1 MIMIK
6 IFHTSRI
13 PKKIELI
20 FFLFFTSIVYS
31 QNNYYVSST
40 NGSNS
45 NDGLSES
52 SPFLTINKG
61 ISEVSEGGTV
71 YVMNGTY
78 RNVGY
83 GSVDP
88 STNTNMNNPHVAT
101 INKSGSE
108 GAYITIRNLEGH
120 EPKIEFDGRGGIVI
134 SDYMNYIIIEG
145 FEVEGPAAN
154 ITYDQAI
161 ADREYKVLAASDVND
176 NITYNHTYFS
186 GKGIWGGY
194 KAHNNIII
202 RNNKVYNCT
211 GSGIRFNDSDHITI
225 ENNEVF
231 NCTWWTSSA
240 SSAIVYA
247 ETIAVDGDNTTDI
260 KMIMRGN
267 LVYNNWNRI
276 PFYVTQLPDNSG
288 NTNPNYGTA
297 DYNNIL
303 DGQGLYVTRSDD
315 SYIGTFLFE
324 NNVCVNNGKNGINF
338 DNSLGASAIYQNNT
352 LYYNGVHEIIQD
364 LSVAEGNPAH
374 RGQKVGGIKANKVQ
388 NATVVNNIVV
398 TRDNEFSALSL
409 NNIDNP
415 ETVDPET
422 GEPDYDGIKIATNNI
437 FLNGTVAYPG
447 NQEPANLINIDPE
460 FVNVPSVVNGAIDI
474 NQTNFKLAEGSPA
487 IDAGNTNYS
496 PSTDIDGEPRPAN
509 ITNAISYS
517 SFENSTDGWTQFG
530 ATIAISPDES
540 VTGNNSLFTSDRQY
554 NYSSPRLFLDG
565 LLTIDDTYTFYVSV
579 KLAENAS
586 GTSDITIK
594 NTLNDEVTYTNLLES
609 PTTVSDNEWTALSGD
624 YTYTGSDQI
633 FVYVKGPTQA
643 QGGGDFYIDDFSLVP
658 QGSPPV
664 NFNDIS
670 DVVDIGAYEFSP
682 ALSLDDTTSSIPPVI
697 NAYPNPATNK
707 ITLSEKFSKNQL
719 ILFDLLGKNYPIKLM
734 DNFNSSTNIDISN
747 LSSGLY
753 FVKIIK
759 DNRVKSI
766 KFIKE

>member
-1 MIMIK
+1 MVNMK
-6 IFHTSRI
+6 IFHTSRT

-161 ADREYKVLAASDVND
+161 ADREYKVLAASDEND

-398 TRDNEFSALSL
+398 TRDNEFSALQL
-409 NNIDNP
+409 NNVSG
-415 ETVDPET
+415 TRTAV
-422 GEPDYDGIKIATNNI
+422 NNI

-447 NQEPANLINIDPE
+447 NQEPANLININPE
-460 FVNVPSVVNGAIDI
+460 FISAPIEVNGAINIDE
-474 NQTNFKLAEGSPA
+474 TNFKLSESSPA
-487 IDAGNTNYS
+487 IDAGNPNYS
-496 PSTDIDGEPRPAN
+496 PITDFDGVPRPAN
-509 ITNAISYS
+509 ITDAISYS

-530 ATIAISPDES
+530 ASIEITPDES
-540 VTGNNSLFTSDRQY
+540 VTGNNSLFTSNRQY
-554 NYSSPRLFLDG
+554 DYSSPRLFLDG
-565 LLTIDDTYTFYVSV
+565 LLTVDNTYTFYANV
-579 KLAENAS
+579 KLATGVS
-586 GTSDITIK
+586 GTSNITIK
-594 NTLNDEVTYTNLLES
+594 NTLNGDDTYTNLYDPPLQ
-609 PTTVSDNEWTALSGD
+609 VSSENWTQLSGD
-624 YTYTGSDQI
+624 FTYTGSDQI
-633 FVYVKGPTQA
+633 FVYIKGPTQA

-670 DVVDIGAYEFSP
+670 DVVDIGAYEFTST
-682 ALSLDDTTSSIPPVI
+682 LSLDDSNSSINPLVKV
-697 NAYPNPATNK
+697 YPNPATNE
-707 ITLSEKFSKNQL
+707 ITLSEEFGKDQL

-734 DNFNSSTNIDISN
+734 NNFNSSTNIDISS

-753 FVKIIK
+753 FIKIINEK
-759 DNRVKSI
+759 SIKSI
-766 KFIKE
+766 KFFKE

>member
-1 MIMIK
+1 MVNIK
-6 IFHTSRI
+6 IFHTPRI
-13 PKKIELI
+13 PKKIGLV
-20 FFLFFTSIVYS
+20 FFLFFTSILYS

-83 GSVDP
+83 GTVDP
-88 STNTNMNNPHVAT
+88 SSNTNMNNPHVAT

-108 GAYITIRNLEGH
+108 GAYITIKNLDGH
-120 EPKIEFDGRGGIVI
+120 EPKIEFDGRGGIII

-145 FEVEGPAAN
+145 FEVEGPAAS

-161 ADREYKVLAASDVND
+161 ADREYKVLAASDEND

-202 RNNKVYNCT
+202 KNNKVYNCT

-225 ENNEVF
+225 ENNEVY

-247 ETIAVDGDNTTDI
+247 ETIAEDGDNTTDV

-303 DGQGLYVTRSDD
+303 DGQGLYVTRSDP

-338 DNSLGASAIYQNNT
+338 DNSLSASAIYQNNT

-415 ETVDPET
+415 NTE
-422 GEPDYDGIKIATNNI
+422 EPTNDGIKIAINNI

-447 NQEPANLINIDPE
+447 NQEPANLINIDPG
-460 FVNVPSVVNGAIDI
+460 FINVPAVVDGAIDI

-487 IDAGNTNYS
+487 IDAGNPNYS
-496 PSTDIDGEPRPAN
+496 PVTDIDGEPRPAN
-509 ITNAISYS
+509 ITDAISYS

-530 ATIAISPDES
+530 ASIAISSDES

-565 LLTIDDTYTFYVSV
+565 FLTIDETYTFYVNV
-579 KLAENAS
+579 KLAENAT

-594 NTLNDEVTYTNLLES
+594 NTLNDVVTYTNLLES
-609 PTTVSDNEWTALSGD
+609 PTTVTDNEWTELSGD
-624 YTYTGSDQI
+624 FTYVGSDQI
-633 FVYVKGPTQA
+633 FVYIKGPTLA
-643 QGGGDFYIDDFSLVP
+643 QGGGNFYIDDFSLVP

-670 DVVDIGAYEFSP
+670 DVVDIGAYEYSST
-682 ALSLDDTTSSIPPVI
+682 LSLDDTNSSIPQAI
-697 NAYPNPATNK
+697 KAYPNPATNQ
-707 ITLSEKFSKNQL
+707 ITLSEEFGKDQ
-719 ILFDLLGKNYPIKLM
+719 IVIFDLLGKNYPIKLIT
-734 DNFNSSTNIDISN
+734 NFNSSTRIDISN
-747 LSSGLY
+747 LSDGLY
-753 FVKIIK
+753 FLKIINDK
-759 DNRVKSI
+759 SIKSI

>member
-1 MIMIK
+1 MK
-6 IFHTSRI
+6 LFNTSRI
-13 PKKIELI
+13 PKKIELV
-20 FFLFFTSIVYS
+20 FFLFFTSILCS
-31 QNNYYVSST
+31 QNNYYVSSI
-40 NGSNS
+40 NGSNT

-83 GSVDP
+83 GTVDP
-88 STNTNMNNPHVAT
+88 SSNTNMNNPHVVT

-108 GAYITIRNLEGH
+108 GAYITIKNLDGH
-120 EPKIEFDGRGGIVI
+120 NPKIEFDGRGGIVI
-134 SDYMNYIIIEG
+134 SDYMNYIIVEG

-161 ADREYKVLAASDVND
+161 ADREYKVLAASDEND

-202 RNNKVYNCT
+202 KNNKVYNCT

-225 ENNEVF
+225 ENNEVY

-240 SSAIVYA
+240 SSAIVFA
-247 ETIAVDGDNTTDI
+247 ETIAEDGDNTTDV

-297 DYNNIL
+297 NYNNIL
-303 DGQGLYVTRSDD
+303 DGQGLYVTRSDP
-315 SYIGTFLFE
+315 SYLGTFLFE

-338 DNSLGASAIYQNNT
+338 DNSLSASAIYQNNT
-352 LYYNGVHEIIQD
+352 LYFNGVHEIIQD

-447 NQEPANLINIDPE
+447 NQEPANLININPE

-474 NQTNFKLAEGSPA
+474 SQTNFKLAEGSPA

-496 PSTDIDGEPRPAN
+496 PSTDIDGIPRPAN
-509 ITNAISYS
+509 ITDAISYS

-530 ATIAISPDES
+530 SAIAISSDES
-540 VTGNNSLFTSDRQY
+540 VTGNNSLFTNDRQY

-565 LLTIDDTYTFYVSV
+565 LLTIDDTYTFYVNV

-594 NTLNDEVTYTNLLES
+594 NTLNDVVTYTNLLES
-609 PTTVSDNEWTALSGD
+609 PTVVSDDEWTVLSGD
-624 YTYTGSDQI
+624 FTYGGSDQI

-682 ALSLDDTTSSIPPVI
+682 ALSLDDTNSSITSVI

-707 ITLSEKFSKNQL
+707 ITLSEKFSKNQI
-719 ILFDLLGKNYPIKLM
+719 ILFDLLGKNYPVKLI
-734 DNFNSSTNIDISN
+734 NNYNSSTKLDISN
-747 LSSGLY
+747 LSGGLY
-753 FVKIIK
+753 FVKIIN
-759 DNRVKSI
+759 DNSSKSI

>member
-1 MIMIK
+1 MK

-20 FFLFFTSIVYS
+20 FLLFFTSIIYS
-31 QNNYYVSST
+31 QNDYYVSST

-83 GSVDP
+83 GTVDP
-88 STNTNMNNPHVAT
+88 STNTNMNNPHVVT

-108 GAYITIRNLEGH
+108 GAYITIKNLEGH

-134 SDYMNYIIIEG
+134 SDYMNYIIVGG

-161 ADREYKVLAASDVND
+161 ADREYKVLAASDEND

-202 RNNKVYNCT
+202 KNNKVYNCT

-225 ENNEVF
+225 ENNEVY

-247 ETIAVDGDNTTDI
+247 ETIALDGDNTTDI

-364 LSVAEGNPAH
+364 LSVAEGNPPH
-374 RGQKVGGIKANKVQ
+374 RGQKVGGIKANRVQ

-415 ETVDPET
+415 ETADPET

-487 IDAGNTNYS
+487 IDTGNTNYS
-496 PSTDIDGEPRPAN
+496 PSTDIDGILRPAN
-509 ITNAISYS
+509 ITDAISYS
-517 SFENSTDGWTQFG
+517 SFENSTDGWTHFG
-530 ATIAISPDES
+530 ATITISPDES
-540 VTGNNSLFTSDRQY
+540 VTGNNSLFTSNRIY

-565 LLTIDDTYTFYVSV
+565 LLNIDDTYTFYVSV

-594 NTLNDEVTYTNLLES
+594 NTLNGVVTYTNLLES
-609 PTTVSDNEWTALSGD
+609 PTTVSDNEWTTLSGD
-624 YTYTGSDQI
+624 YTFTGADQI

-643 QGGGDFYIDDFSLVP
+643 QGRGDFYIDDFSLVP
-658 QGSPPV
+658 QGLPPV

-670 DVVDIGAYEFSP
+670 DVVDIGAYEFLP
-682 ALSLDDTTSSIPPVI
+682 ALSLDDTNPSITPVI

-734 DNFNSSTNIDISN
+734 DNFNSSTNIDISS
-747 LSSGLY
+747 LSGGLY
-753 FVKIIK
+753 FVKIIN
-759 DNRVKSI
+759 DNRIKSI

>member
-1 MIMIK
+1 MVNMK
-6 IFHTSRI
+6 IFHTSRT

-31 QNNYYVSST
+31 QNDYYVSST

-78 RNVGY
+78 QNAGY

-154 ITYDQAI
+154 ITYDLAI
-161 ADREYKVLAASDVND
+161 ADRDYKVLAASDEND

-225 ENNEVF
+225 ENNEVY

-247 ETIAVDGDNTTDI
+247 ETIAEDGDNTTDV

-364 LSVAEGNPAH
+364 ISVANGNPAH
-374 RGQKVGGIKANKVQ
+374 RGQKVGGIKANKIV

-398 TRDNEFSALSL
+398 TRDNEFSALQL
-409 NNIDNP
+409 NNVSG
-415 ETVDPET
+415 TRTAV
-422 GEPDYDGIKIATNNI
+422 NNI

-447 NQEPANLINIDPE
+447 NQEPANLININPE
-460 FVNVPSVVNGAIDI
+460 FISAPIEVNGAINIDE
-474 NQTNFKLAEGSPA
+474 TNFKLSESSPA
-487 IDAGNTNYS
+487 IDAGNPNYS
-496 PSTDIDGEPRPAN
+496 PITDFDGVPRPAN
-509 ITNAISYS
+509 ITDAISYS

-530 ATIAISPDES
+530 ASIAITPDES
-540 VTGNNSLFTSDRQY
+540 VTGNNSLFTSNRQY
-554 NYSSPRLFLDG
+554 DYSSPRLFLDG
-565 LLTIDDTYTFYVSV
+565 LLTVDNTYTFYVNV
-579 KLAENAS
+579 KLATGVS
-586 GTSDITIK
+586 GTSNITIK
-594 NTLNDEVTYTNLLES
+594 NTLNGDDTYTNLYDPPLQ
-609 PTTVSDNEWTALSGD
+609 VSSENWTQLSGD
-624 YTYTGSDQI
+624 FTYTGSDQI
-633 FVYVKGPTQA
+633 FVYIKGPTQA
-643 QGGGDFYIDDFSLVP
+643 QGGGNFYIDDFSLVP
-658 QGSPPV
+658 QGSTPV

-670 DVVDIGAYEFSP
+670 DVVDIGAYEFTST
-682 ALSLDDTTSSIPPVI
+682 LSLDDSNSSINPLVKV
-697 NAYPNPATNK
+697 YPNPATNE
-707 ITLSEKFSKNQL
+707 ITLSEEFGKDQL

-734 DNFNSSTNIDISN
+734 NNFNSSTNIDISS

-753 FVKIIK
+753 FIKIINEK
-759 DNRVKSI
+759 SIKSI
-766 KFIKE
+766 KFFKE

>member
-1 MIMIK
+1 MVNMK

-31 QNNYYVSST
+31 QNDYYVSST

-78 RNVGY
+78 QNAGY

-154 ITYDQAI
+154 ISYDLAI
-161 ADREYKVLAASDVND
+161 ADREYKVLAASDEND

-225 ENNEVF
+225 ENNEVY

-247 ETIAVDGDNTTDI
+247 ETIAEDGDNTTDV

-288 NTNPNYGTA
+288 NTNPDYGTA

-352 LYYNGVHEIIQD
+352 LFYNGVHEIIQD
-364 LSVAEGNPAH
+364 ISVANGNPGH
-374 RGQKVGGIKANKVQ
+374 RGQKVGGIKANKIV

-398 TRDNEFSALSL
+398 TRDNEFSALQL
-409 NNIDNP
+409 NNVSG
-415 ETVDPET
+415 TRTAV
-422 GEPDYDGIKIATNNI
+422 NNI

-447 NQEPANLINIDPE
+447 NQEPANLININPE
-460 FVNVPSVVNGAIDI
+460 FISAPSEVNGAINIDE
-474 NQTNFKLAEGSPA
+474 TNFKLSESSPA
-487 IDAGNTNYS
+487 IDAGNPNYS
-496 PSTDIDGEPRPAN
+496 PITDFDGVPRPAN
-509 ITNAISYS
+509 ITDAISYS

-530 ATIAISPDES
+530 ASIEITPDES
-540 VTGNNSLFTSDRQY
+540 VTGNNSLFTSNRQY
-554 NYSSPRLFLDG
+554 DYSSPRLFLDG
-565 LLTIDDTYTFYVSV
+565 LLTVDNTYTFYVNV
-579 KLAENAS
+579 KLATGVS
-586 GTSDITIK
+586 GTSNITIK
-594 NTLNDEVTYTNLLES
+594 NTLNGDDTYTNLYDS
-609 PTTVSDNEWTALSGD
+609 PLQVSSENWTQLSGD
-624 YTYTGSDQI
+624 FTYTGSDQI
-633 FVYVKGPTQA
+633 FVYIKGPTQA
-643 QGGGDFYIDDFSLVP
+643 QGGGNFYIDDFSLVP

-670 DVVDIGAYEFSP
+670 DVVDIGAYEYTST
-682 ALSLDDTTSSIPPVI
+682 LSLDDSNSSINPLVKV
-697 NAYPNPATNK
+697 YPNPATNE
-707 ITLSEKFSKNQL
+707 ITLSEEFGKDQL

-734 DNFNSSTNIDISN
+734 DNFNSSTNIDISS

-753 FVKIIK
+753 FIKIINEK
-759 DNRVKSI
+759 SIKSI
-766 KFIKE
+766 KFFKE

>member
-1 MIMIK
+1 
-6 IFHTSRI
+6 
-13 PKKIELI
+13 
-20 FFLFFTSIVYS
+20 LFFTSILYS

-83 GSVDP
+83 GTVDP
-88 STNTNMNNPHVAT
+88 SSNTNMNNPHVAT

-108 GAYITIRNLEGH
+108 GAYITIKNLDGH
-120 EPKIEFDGRGGIVI
+120 EPKIEFDGRGGIII

-145 FEVEGPAAN
+145 FEVEGPAAS

-161 ADREYKVLAASDVND
+161 ADREYKVLAASDEND

-202 RNNKVYNCT
+202 KNNKVYNCT

-225 ENNEVF
+225 ENNEVY

-247 ETIAVDGDNTTDI
+247 ETIAEDGDNTTDV

-303 DGQGLYVTRSDD
+303 DGQGLYVTRSDP

-338 DNSLGASAIYQNNT
+338 DNSLSASAIYQNNT

-415 ETVDPET
+415 NTE
-422 GEPDYDGIKIATNNI
+422 EPTNDGIKIAINNI

-447 NQEPANLINIDPE
+447 NQEPANLIDINPE
-460 FVNVPSVVNGAIDI
+460 FVNVPAVVNGTIDI

-487 IDAGNTNYS
+487 IDAGNPNYS
-496 PSTDIDGEPRPAN
+496 PVTDIDGEPRPAN
-509 ITNAISYS
+509 ITDAISYS

-530 ATIAISPDES
+530 ASIAISSDES

-565 LLTIDDTYTFYVSV
+565 FLTIDETYTFYVNV
-579 KLAENAS
+579 KLAENAT

-594 NTLNDEVTYTNLLES
+594 NTLNDVVTYTNLLES
-609 PTTVSDNEWTALSGD
+609 PTAVTDNAWTELSGD
-624 YTYTGSDQI
+624 FTYGGSDQI
-633 FVYVKGPTQA
+633 FVYIKGPTLA
-643 QGGGDFYIDDFSLVP
+643 QGGGNFYIDDFSLVP

-670 DVVDIGAYEFSP
+670 DVVDIGAYEYSST
-682 ALSLDDTTSSIPPVI
+682 LSLDDTNSSIPPAI
-697 NAYPNPATNK
+697 KAYPNPATNQ
-707 ITLSEKFSKNQL
+707 ITLSEEFGKDQ
-719 ILFDLLGKNYPIKLM
+719 IVIFDLLGKNYPIKLIT
-734 DNFNSSTNIDISN
+734 NFNSSTRIDISN
-747 LSSGLY
+747 LSDGLY
-753 FVKIIK
+753 FLKIINDK
-759 DNRVKSI
+759 SIKSI

>member
-1 MIMIK
+1 MVNMK
-6 IFHTSRI
+6 IFHTSRT

-31 QNNYYVSST
+31 QNDYYVSST

-161 ADREYKVLAASDVND
+161 ADREYKVLAASDEND

-247 ETIAVDGDNTTDI
+247 ETIAVDGDNTTDV

-364 LSVAEGNPAH
+364 ISVANGNPAH

-398 TRDNEFSALSL
+398 TRDNEFSALQL
-409 NNIDNP
+409 NNVSG
-415 ETVDPET
+415 TRTAV
-422 GEPDYDGIKIATNNI
+422 NNI

-447 NQEPANLINIDPE
+447 NQEPANLININPE
-460 FVNVPSVVNGAIDI
+460 FISAPIEVNGAINIDE
-474 NQTNFKLAEGSPA
+474 TNFKLSESSPA
-487 IDAGNTNYS
+487 IDAGNPNYS
-496 PSTDIDGEPRPAN
+496 PITDFDGVPRPAN
-509 ITNAISYS
+509 ITDAISYS

-530 ATIAISPDES
+530 ASIEITPDES
-540 VTGNNSLFTSDRQY
+540 VTGNNSLFTSNRQY
-554 NYSSPRLFLDG
+554 DYSSPRLFLDG
-565 LLTIDDTYTFYVSV
+565 LLTVDNTYTFYANV
-579 KLAENAS
+579 KLATGVS
-586 GTSDITIK
+586 GTSNITIK
-594 NTLNDEVTYTNLLES
+594 NTLNGDDTYTNLYDPPLQ
-609 PTTVSDNEWTALSGD
+609 VSSENWTQLSGD
-624 YTYTGSDQI
+624 FTYTGSDQI
-633 FVYVKGPTQA
+633 FVYIKGPTQA

-670 DVVDIGAYEFSP
+670 DVVDIGAYEFTST
-682 ALSLDDTTSSIPPVI
+682 LSLDDSNSSINPLVKV
-697 NAYPNPATNK
+697 YPNPATNE
-707 ITLSEKFSKNQL
+707 ITLSEEFGKDQL

-734 DNFNSSTNIDISN
+734 NNFNSSTNIDISS

-753 FVKIIK
+753 FIKIINEK
-759 DNRVKSI
+759 SIKSI
-766 KFIKE
+766 KFFKE

>member
-1 MIMIK
+1 MANMK
-6 IFHTSRI
+6 LFDTSRI
-13 PKKIELI
+13 PKKIELV
-20 FFLFFTSIVYS
+20 FFLFFTSILCS
-31 QNNYYVSST
+31 QNNYYVSSI

-83 GSVDP
+83 GTVDP
-88 STNTNMNNPHVAT
+88 SSNTNMNNPHVVT

-108 GAYITIRNLEGH
+108 GAYITIKNLEGH
-120 EPKIEFDGRGGIVI
+120 NPKIEFDGRGGIVI
-134 SDYMNYIIIEG
+134 SDYMNYIIVEG

-161 ADREYKVLAASDVND
+161 ADREYKVLAASDEND

-202 RNNKVYNCT
+202 KNNKVYNCT

-225 ENNEVF
+225 ENNEVY

-247 ETIAVDGDNTTDI
+247 ETIAEDGDNTTDV

-297 DYNNIL
+297 NYNNIL
-303 DGQGLYVTRSDD
+303 DGQGLYVTRSDP
-315 SYIGTFLFE
+315 SYTGTFLFE

-338 DNSLGASAIYQNNT
+338 DNSLSASAIYQNNT

-364 LSVAEGNPAH
+364 LSVAEGNPPH

-415 ETVDPET
+415 NTE
-422 GEPDYDGIKIATNNI
+422 EPTNDGIKIATNNI

-447 NQEPANLINIDPE
+447 NQEPANLINVDPE
-460 FVNVPSVVNGAIDI
+460 FISVPSVVNGAIDI

-487 IDAGNTNYS
+487 IDAGNPNYS
-496 PSTDIDGEPRPAN
+496 PVTDIDGVPRPAN
-509 ITNAISYS
+509 ITDAISYS

-530 ATIAISPDES
+530 ASIAISSDES
-540 VTGNNSLFTSDRQY
+540 VTGNNSLFTSNREY

-565 LLTIDDTYTFYVSV
+565 LLSIDDTYTFYVNV

-594 NTLNDEVTYTNLLES
+594 STLNDVVTYTNLLES
-609 PTTVSDNEWTALSGD
+609 PTTVTDNEWTELSGD
-624 YTYTGSDQI
+624 FTYTGSDQI
-633 FVYVKGPTQA
+633 FVYIKGPTQA
-643 QGGGDFYIDDFSLVP
+643 QGGGNFYIDDFSLVP

-664 NFNDIS
+664 NFDDIS
-670 DVVDIGAYEFSP
+670 DVIDIGAYEYSST
-682 ALSLDDTTSSIPPVI
+682 LSLDDSNSSIKQVI
-697 NAYPNPATNK
+697 NVYPNPATNK
-707 ITLSEKFSKNQL
+707 ITLSEKFSENQI
-719 ILFDLLGKNYPIKLM
+719 ILFDLLGKNYPVKLI
-734 DNFNSSTNIDISN
+734 NNYNSSTRIDISN
-747 LSSGLY
+747 LSGGLY
-753 FVKIIK
+753 FVKIIN
-759 DNRVKSI
+759 DNSSKSI

>member
-1 MIMIK
+1 MK
-6 IFHTSRI
+6 LFNTSRI
-13 PKKIELI
+13 PKKIELV
-20 FFLFFTSIVYS
+20 FFLFFTSILCS
-31 QNNYYVSST
+31 QNNYYVSSI
-40 NGSNS
+40 NGSNT

-83 GSVDP
+83 GTVDP
-88 STNTNMNNPHVAT
+88 SSNTNMNNPHVVT

-108 GAYITIRNLEGH
+108 GAYITIKNLDGH
-120 EPKIEFDGRGGIVI
+120 NPKIEFDGRGGIVI
-134 SDYMNYIIIEG
+134 SDYMNYIIVEG

-161 ADREYKVLAASDVND
+161 ADREYKVLAASDEND

-202 RNNKVYNCT
+202 KNNKVYNCT

-225 ENNEVF
+225 ENNEVY

-240 SSAIVYA
+240 SSAIVFA
-247 ETIAVDGDNTTDI
+247 ETIAEDGDNTTDV
-260 KMIMRGN
+260 KMIM
-267 LVYNNWNRI
+267 
-276 PFYVTQLPDNSG
+276 PG

-297 DYNNIL
+297 NYNNIL
-303 DGQGLYVTRSDD
+303 DGQGLYVTRSDP
-315 SYIGTFLFE
+315 SYLGTFLFE

-338 DNSLGASAIYQNNT
+338 DNSLSASAIYQNNT

-415 ETVDPET
+415 NTE
-422 GEPDYDGIKIATNNI
+422 EPTNDGIKIATNNI

-474 NQTNFKLAEGSPA
+474 SQTNFKLAEGSPA

-496 PSTDIDGEPRPAN
+496 PSTDIDGIPRPAN
-509 ITNAISYS
+509 ITDAISYS

-530 ATIAISPDES
+530 SAIAISSDES

-565 LLTIDDTYTFYVSV
+565 LLTIDDTYTFYVNV

-594 NTLNDEVTYTNLLES
+594 NTLNDVVTYTNLLES
-609 PTTVSDNEWTALSGD
+609 PTVVSDDEWTVLSGD
-624 YTYTGSDQI
+624 FTYGGSDQI

-682 ALSLDDTTSSIPPVI
+682 ALSLDDTISSITSVI

-707 ITLSEKFSKNQL
+707 ITLSEKFSKNQI
-719 ILFDLLGKNYPIKLM
+719 ILFDLLGKNYPVKLI
-734 DNFNSSTNIDISN
+734 NNYNSSTKLDISN
-747 LSSGLY
+747 LSGGLY
-753 FVKIIK
+753 FVKIIN
-759 DNRVKSI
+759 DNSSKSI

>member
-1 MIMIK
+1 MVNMK
-6 IFHTSRI
+6 LFHTSRT

-161 ADREYKVLAASDVND
+161 ADREYKVLAASDEND

-202 RNNKVYNCT
+202 RNNKVFNCT

-225 ENNEVF
+225 ENNEVY

-247 ETIAVDGDNTTDI
+247 ETIAEDGDNTTDV

-303 DGQGLYVTRSDD
+303 DGQGLYVTRSDP
-315 SYIGTFLFE
+315 SYVGTFLFE

-338 DNSLGASAIYQNNT
+338 DNSLSASAIYQNNT

-364 LSVAEGNPAH
+364 LSVAEGNPPH

-415 ETVDPET
+415 NTE
-422 GEPDYDGIKIATNNI
+422 EPTNDGIKIATNNI

-447 NQEPANLINIDPE
+447 NQEPANLININPE
-460 FVNVPSVVNGAIDI
+460 FISAPIEVNGAINIDE
-474 NQTNFKLAEGSPA
+474 TNFKLSESSPA
-487 IDAGNTNYS
+487 IDAGNPNYS
-496 PSTDIDGEPRPAN
+496 PITDFDGVPRPAN
-509 ITNAISYS
+509 ITDAISYS

-530 ATIAISPDES
+530 ASIEITPDES
-540 VTGNNSLFTSDRQY
+540 VTGNNSLFTSNRQY
-554 NYSSPRLFLDG
+554 DYSSPRLFLDG
-565 LLTIDDTYTFYVSV
+565 LLTVDNTYTFYANV
-579 KLAENAS
+579 KLATGVS
-586 GTSDITIK
+586 GTSNITIK
-594 NTLNDEVTYTNLLES
+594 NTLNGDDTYTNLYDPPLQ
-609 PTTVSDNEWTALSGD
+609 VSSENWTQLSGD
-624 YTYTGSDQI
+624 FTYTGSDQI
-633 FVYVKGPTQA
+633 FVYIKGPTQA
-643 QGGGDFYIDDFSLVP
+643 QGGGNFYIDDFSLVP

-670 DVVDIGAYEFSP
+670 DVVDIGAYEFSST
-682 ALSLDDTTSSIPPVI
+682 LSLDDSNSSINPLVKV
-697 NAYPNPATNK
+697 YPNPATNE
-707 ITLSEKFSKNQL
+707 ITLSEEFGKDQL

-734 DNFNSSTNIDISN
+734 NNFNSSTNIDISS

-753 FVKIIK
+753 FIKIINEK
-759 DNRVKSI
+759 SIKSI
-766 KFIKE
+766 KFFKE

>member
-1 MIMIK
+1 MVNIK
-6 IFHTSRI
+6 IFHTPRI
-13 PKKIELI
+13 PKKIGLV
-20 FFLFFTSIVYS
+20 FFLFFTSILYS

-83 GSVDP
+83 GTVDP
-88 STNTNMNNPHVAT
+88 SSNTNMNNPHVAT

-108 GAYITIRNLEGH
+108 GAYITIKNLDGH
-120 EPKIEFDGRGGIVI
+120 EPKIEFDGRGGIII

-145 FEVEGPAAN
+145 FEVEGPAAS

-161 ADREYKVLAASDVND
+161 ADREYKVLAASDEND

-202 RNNKVYNCT
+202 KNNKVYNCT

-225 ENNEVF
+225 ENNEVY

-247 ETIAVDGDNTTDI
+247 ETIAEDGDNTTDV

-303 DGQGLYVTRSDD
+303 DGQGLYVTRSDP

-338 DNSLGASAIYQNNT
+338 DNSLSASAIYQNNT

-415 ETVDPET
+415 NTE
-422 GEPDYDGIKIATNNI
+422 EPTNDGIKIAINNI

-447 NQEPANLINIDPE
+447 NQEPANLIDIDPE

-487 IDAGNTNYS
+487 IDAGNPNYS
-496 PSTDIDGEPRPAN
+496 PVTDIDGEPRPAN
-509 ITNAISYS
+509 ITDAISYS

-530 ATIAISPDES
+530 ASIAISSDES

-565 LLTIDDTYTFYVSV
+565 FLTIDETYTFYVNV
-579 KLAENAS
+579 KLAENAT

-594 NTLNDEVTYTNLLES
+594 NTLNDVVTYTNLLES
-609 PTTVSDNEWTALSGD
+609 PTAVTDNAWTELSGD
-624 YTYTGSDQI
+624 FTYGGSDQI
-633 FVYVKGPTQA
+633 FVYIKGPTLA
-643 QGGGDFYIDDFSLVP
+643 QGGGNFYIDDFSLVP

-670 DVVDIGAYEFSP
+670 DVVDIGAYEYSST
-682 ALSLDDTTSSIPPVI
+682 LSLDDTNSSIPPAI
-697 NAYPNPATNK
+697 KAYPNPATNQ
-707 ITLSEKFSKNQL
+707 ITLSEEFGKDQ
-719 ILFDLLGKNYPIKLM
+719 IVIFDLLGKNYPIKLITT
-734 DNFNSSTNIDISN
+734 FNSSTRIDISN
-747 LSSGLY
+747 LSDGLY
-753 FVKIIK
+753 FLKIINDK
-759 DNRVKSI
+759 SIKSI

>member
-1 MIMIK
+1 MANMK
-6 IFHTSRI
+6 LFDTSRI
-13 PKKIELI
+13 PKKIELV
-20 FFLFFTSIVYS
+20 FFLFFTSILCS
-31 QNNYYVSST
+31 QNNYYVSSI

-83 GSVDP
+83 GTVDP
-88 STNTNMNNPHVAT
+88 SSNTNMNNPHVVT

-108 GAYITIRNLEGH
+108 GAYITIKNLEGH
-120 EPKIEFDGRGGIVI
+120 NPKIEFDGRGGIVI
-134 SDYMNYIIIEG
+134 SDYMNYIIVEG

-161 ADREYKVLAASDVND
+161 ADREYKVLAASDEND

-202 RNNKVYNCT
+202 KNNKVYNCT

-225 ENNEVF
+225 ENNEVY

-247 ETIAVDGDNTTDI
+247 ETIAEDGDNTTDV

-297 DYNNIL
+297 NYNNIL
-303 DGQGLYVTRSDD
+303 DGQGLYVTRSDP
-315 SYIGTFLFE
+315 SYLGTFLFE

-338 DNSLGASAIYQNNT
+338 DNSLSASAIYQNNT

-364 LSVAEGNPAH
+364 LSVAEGNPPH

-415 ETVDPET
+415 NTE
-422 GEPDYDGIKIATNNI
+422 EPTNDGIKIATNNI

-447 NQEPANLINIDPE
+447 NQEPANLINVDPE
-460 FVNVPSVVNGAIDI
+460 FISVPSVVNGAIDI

-487 IDAGNTNYS
+487 IDAGNPNYS
-496 PSTDIDGEPRPAN
+496 PVTDIDGVPRPAN
-509 ITNAISYS
+509 ITDAISYS

-530 ATIAISPDES
+530 ASIAISSDES
-540 VTGNNSLFTSDRQY
+540 VTGNSSLFTSDRDY

-565 LLTIDDTYTFYVSV
+565 LLSIDDTYTFYVNV

-594 NTLNDEVTYTNLLES
+594 STLNDVVTYTNLLES
-609 PTTVSDNEWTALSGD
+609 PTTVTDNEWTELSGD
-624 YTYTGSDQI
+624 FTYTGSDQI
-633 FVYVKGPTQA
+633 FVYIKGPTQA
-643 QGGGDFYIDDFSLVP
+643 QGGGNFYIDDFSLVP

-664 NFNDIS
+664 NFDDIS
-670 DVVDIGAYEFSP
+670 DVIDIGAYEYSST
-682 ALSLDDTTSSIPPVI
+682 LSLDDSNSSIKQVI
-697 NAYPNPATNK
+697 NVYPNPATNK
-707 ITLSEKFSKNQL
+707 ITLSEKFSENQI
-719 ILFDLLGKNYPIKLM
+719 ILFDLLGKNYPVKLI
-734 DNFNSSTNIDISN
+734 NNYNSSTRIDISN
-747 LSSGLY
+747 LSGGLY
-753 FVKIIK
+753 FVKIIN
-759 DNRVKSI
+759 DNSSKSI

>member
-1 MIMIK
+1 MVNMK
-6 IFHTSRI
+6 IFHTSRT

-31 QNNYYVSST
+31 QNDYYVSST

-161 ADREYKVLAASDVND
+161 ADREYKVLAASDEND

-398 TRDNEFSALSL
+398 TRDNEFSALQL
-409 NNIDNP
+409 NNVSG
-415 ETVDPET
+415 TRTAV
-422 GEPDYDGIKIATNNI
+422 NNI

-447 NQEPANLINIDPE
+447 NQEPANLININPE
-460 FVNVPSVVNGAIDI
+460 FISAPIEVNGAINIDE
-474 NQTNFKLAEGSPA
+474 TNFKLSESSPA
-487 IDAGNTNYS
+487 IDAGNPNYS
-496 PSTDIDGEPRPAN
+496 PITDFDGVPRPAN
-509 ITNAISYS
+509 ITDAISYS

-530 ATIAISPDES
+530 ASIEITPDES
-540 VTGNNSLFTSDRQY
+540 VTGNNSLFTSNRQY
-554 NYSSPRLFLDG
+554 DYSSPRLFLDG
-565 LLTIDDTYTFYVSV
+565 LLTVDNTYTFYANV
-579 KLAENAS
+579 KLATGVS
-586 GTSDITIK
+586 GTSNITIK
-594 NTLNDEVTYTNLLES
+594 NTLNGDDTYTNLYDPPLQ
-609 PTTVSDNEWTALSGD
+609 VSSENWTQLSGD
-624 YTYTGSDQI
+624 FTYTGSDQI
-633 FVYVKGPTQA
+633 FVYIKGPTQA

-670 DVVDIGAYEFSP
+670 DVVDIGAYEFTST
-682 ALSLDDTTSSIPPVI
+682 LSLDDSNSSINPLVKV
-697 NAYPNPATNK
+697 YPNPATNE
-707 ITLSEKFSKNQL
+707 ITLSEEFGKDQL

-734 DNFNSSTNIDISN
+734 NNFNSSTNIDISS

-753 FVKIIK
+753 FIKIINEK
-759 DNRVKSI
+759 SIKSI
-766 KFIKE
+766 KFFKE

>member
-1 MIMIK
+1 MVNIK
-6 IFHTSRI
+6 IFHTPRI
-13 PKKIELI
+13 PKKIGLV
-20 FFLFFTSIVYS
+20 FFLFFTSILYS

-83 GSVDP
+83 GTVDP
-88 STNTNMNNPHVAT
+88 SSNTNMNNPHVAT

-108 GAYITIRNLEGH
+108 GAYITIKNLDGH
-120 EPKIEFDGRGGIVI
+120 EPKIEFDGRGGIII

-145 FEVEGPAAN
+145 FEVEGPAAS

-161 ADREYKVLAASDVND
+161 ADREYKVLAASDEND

-202 RNNKVYNCT
+202 KNNKVYNCT

-225 ENNEVF
+225 ENNEVY

-247 ETIAVDGDNTTDI
+247 ETIAEDGDNTTDV

-303 DGQGLYVTRSDD
+303 DGQGLYVTRSDP

-338 DNSLGASAIYQNNT
+338 DNSLSASAIYQNNT

-415 ETVDPET
+415 NTE
-422 GEPDYDGIKIATNNI
+422 EPTNDGIKIAINNI

-447 NQEPANLINIDPE
+447 NQEPANLIDINPE

-474 NQTNFKLAEGSPA
+474 NQTNFKLVEGSPA
-487 IDAGNTNYS
+487 IDAGNPNYS
-496 PSTDIDGEPRPAN
+496 PSIDIEGIPRPAN
-509 ITNAISYS
+509 ITDAISYS

-530 ATIAISPDES
+530 AAIALSSDES
-540 VTGNNSLFTSDRQY
+540 VTGNQSLFTNDRQY
-554 NYSSPRLFLDG
+554 NYSSPRLFLDN
-565 LLTIDDTYTFYVSV
+565 LLTIDDTYTFYVNV
-579 KLAENAS
+579 KLAENAT

-594 NTLNDEVTYTNLLES
+594 NTLNDVVTYTNLLES
-609 PTTVSDNEWTALSGD
+609 PTAVTDNAWTELSGD
-624 YTYTGSDQI
+624 FTYGGSDQI
-633 FVYVKGPTQA
+633 FVYIKGPTLA
-643 QGGGDFYIDDFSLVP
+643 QGGGNFYIDDFSLVP

-664 NFNDIS
+664 NFDDIS
-670 DVVDIGAYEFSP
+670 DVVDIGAYEYSST
-682 ALSLDDTTSSIPPVI
+682 LSLDDTNSSIPPAI
-697 NAYPNPATNK
+697 KAYPNPATNQ
-707 ITLSEKFSKNQL
+707 ITLSEEFGKDQ
-719 ILFDLLGKNYPIKLM
+719 IVIFDLLGKNYPIKLIT
-734 DNFNSSTNIDISN
+734 NFNSSTRIDISN
-747 LSSGLY
+747 LSDGLY
-753 FVKIIK
+753 FLKIINDK
-759 DNRVKSI
+759 SIKSI

>member
-1 MIMIK
+1 MVNIK
-6 IFHTSRI
+6 IFHTPRI
-13 PKKIELI
+13 PKKIGLV
-20 FFLFFTSIVYS
+20 FFLFFTSILYS

-83 GSVDP
+83 GTVDP
-88 STNTNMNNPHVAT
+88 SSNTNMNNPHVAT

-108 GAYITIRNLEGH
+108 GAYITIKNLDGH
-120 EPKIEFDGRGGIVI
+120 EPKIEFDGRGGIII

-145 FEVEGPAAN
+145 FEVEGPAAS

-161 ADREYKVLAASDVND
+161 ADREYKVLAASDEND

-202 RNNKVYNCT
+202 KNNKVYNCT

-225 ENNEVF
+225 ENNEVY

-247 ETIAVDGDNTTDI
+247 ETIAEDGDNTTDV

-303 DGQGLYVTRSDD
+303 DGQGLYVTRSDP

-338 DNSLGASAIYQNNT
+338 DNSLSASAIYQNNT

-415 ETVDPET
+415 NTE
-422 GEPDYDGIKIATNNI
+422 EPTNDGIKIAINNI

-447 NQEPANLINIDPE
+447 NQEPANLINIDPG
-460 FVNVPSVVNGAIDI
+460 FINVPAVVNGTIDI

-487 IDAGNTNYS
+487 IDAGNPNYS
-496 PSTDIDGEPRPAN
+496 PVTDIDGEPRPAN
-509 ITNAISYS
+509 ITDAISYS

-530 ATIAISPDES
+530 ASIAISSDES
-540 VTGNNSLFTSDRQY
+540 VTGNNSLYTSDRQY

-565 LLTIDDTYTFYVSV
+565 FLTIDETYTFYVNV
-579 KLAENAS
+579 KLAENAT

-594 NTLNDEVTYTNLLES
+594 NTLNDVVTYTNLLES
-609 PTTVSDNEWTALSGD
+609 PTAVTDNAWTELSGD
-624 YTYTGSDQI
+624 FTYGGSDQI
-633 FVYVKGPTQA
+633 FVYIKGPTLA
-643 QGGGDFYIDDFSLVP
+643 QGGGNFYIDDFSLVP

-670 DVVDIGAYEFSP
+670 DVVDIGAYEYSST
-682 ALSLDDTTSSIPPVI
+682 LSLDDTNSSIPPAI
-697 NAYPNPATNK
+697 KAYPNPATNQ
-707 ITLSEKFSKNQL
+707 ITLSEEFGKDQ
-719 ILFDLLGKNYPIKLM
+719 IVIFDLLGKNYPIKLITT
-734 DNFNSSTNIDISN
+734 FNSSTRIDISN
-747 LSSGLY
+747 LSDGLY
-753 FVKIIK
+753 FLKIINDK
-759 DNRVKSI
+759 SIKSI

>member
-1 MIMIK
+1 MVNIK
-6 IFHTSRI
+6 IFHTPRI
-13 PKKIELI
+13 PKKIGLV
-20 FFLFFTSIVYS
+20 FFLFFTSILYS

-83 GSVDP
+83 GTVDP
-88 STNTNMNNPHVAT
+88 SSNTNMNNPHVAT

-108 GAYITIRNLEGH
+108 GAYITIKNLDGH
-120 EPKIEFDGRGGIVI
+120 EPKIEFDGRGGIII

-145 FEVEGPAAN
+145 FEVEGPAAS

-161 ADREYKVLAASDVND
+161 ADREYKVLAASDEND

-202 RNNKVYNCT
+202 KNNKVYNCT

-225 ENNEVF
+225 ENNEVY

-247 ETIAVDGDNTTDI
+247 ETIAEDGDNTTDV

-303 DGQGLYVTRSDD
+303 DGQGLYVTRSDP

-338 DNSLGASAIYQNNT
+338 DNSLSASAIYQNNT

-415 ETVDPET
+415 NTE
-422 GEPDYDGIKIATNNI
+422 EPTNDGIKIAINNI

-447 NQEPANLINIDPE
+447 NQEPANLIDINPE
-460 FVNVPSVVNGAIDI
+460 FVNVPAVVNGTIDI

-487 IDAGNTNYS
+487 IDAGNPNYS
-496 PSTDIDGEPRPAN
+496 PVTDIDGEPRPAN
-509 ITNAISYS
+509 ITDAISYS

-530 ATIAISPDES
+530 ASIAISSDES

-565 LLTIDDTYTFYVSV
+565 FLTIDETYTFYVNV
-579 KLAENAS
+579 KLAENAT

-594 NTLNDEVTYTNLLES
+594 NTLNDVVTYTNLLES
-609 PTTVSDNEWTALSGD
+609 PTAVTDNAWTELSGD
-624 YTYTGSDQI
+624 FTYGGSDQI
-633 FVYVKGPTQA
+633 FVYIKGPTLA
-643 QGGGDFYIDDFSLVP
+643 QGGGNFYIDDFSLVP

-670 DVVDIGAYEFSP
+670 DVVDIGAYEYSST
-682 ALSLDDTTSSIPPVI
+682 LSLDDTNSSIPQAI
-697 NAYPNPATNK
+697 KAYPNPATNQ
-707 ITLSEKFSKNQL
+707 ITLSEEFGKDQ
-719 ILFDLLGKNYPIKLM
+719 IVIFDLLGKNYPIKLIT
-734 DNFNSSTNIDISN
+734 NFNSSTRIDISN
-747 LSSGLY
+747 LSDGLY
-753 FVKIIK
+753 FLKIINDK
-759 DNRVKSI
+759 SIKSI

>member
-1 MIMIK
+1 MVNMK
-6 IFHTSRI
+6 IFHTSRT

-78 RNVGY
+78 QNAGY

-154 ITYDQAI
+154 ITYDLAI
-161 ADREYKVLAASDVND
+161 ADRDYKVLAASDEND

-225 ENNEVF
+225 ENNEVY

-247 ETIAVDGDNTTDI
+247 ETIAEDGDNTTDV

-364 LSVAEGNPAH
+364 ISVANGNPAH
-374 RGQKVGGIKANKVQ
+374 RGQKVGGIKANKIV

-398 TRDNEFSALSL
+398 TRDNEFSALQL
-409 NNIDNP
+409 NNVSG
-415 ETVDPET
+415 TRTAV
-422 GEPDYDGIKIATNNI
+422 NNI

-447 NQEPANLINIDPE
+447 NQEPANLININPE
-460 FVNVPSVVNGAIDI
+460 FISAPIEVNGAINIDE
-474 NQTNFKLAEGSPA
+474 TNFKLSESSPA
-487 IDAGNTNYS
+487 IDAGNPNYS
-496 PSTDIDGEPRPAN
+496 PITDFDGVPRPAN
-509 ITNAISYS
+509 ITDAISYS

-530 ATIAISPDES
+530 ASIAITPDES
-540 VTGNNSLFTSDRQY
+540 VTGNNSLFTSNRQY
-554 NYSSPRLFLDG
+554 DYSSPRLFLDG
-565 LLTIDDTYTFYVSV
+565 LLTVDNTYTFYVNV
-579 KLAENAS
+579 KLATGVS
-586 GTSDITIK
+586 GTSNITIK
-594 NTLNDEVTYTNLLES
+594 NTLNGDDTYTNLYD
-609 PTTVSDNEWTALSGD
+609 PPIQVSSENWTQLSGD
-624 YTYTGSDQI
+624 FTYTGSDQI
-633 FVYVKGPTQA
+633 FVYIKGPTQA
-643 QGGGDFYIDDFSLVP
+643 QGGGNFYIDDFSLVP

-670 DVVDIGAYEFSP
+670 DVVDIGAYEFTST
-682 ALSLDDTTSSIPPVI
+682 LSLDDSNSSINPLVKV
-697 NAYPNPATNK
+697 YPNPATNE
-707 ITLSEKFSKNQL
+707 ITLSEEFGKDQL

-734 DNFNSSTNIDISN
+734 NNFNSSTNIDISS

-753 FVKIIK
+753 FIKIINEK
-759 DNRVKSI
+759 SIKSI
-766 KFIKE
+766 KFFKE

>member
-161 ADREYKVLAASDVND
+161 ADREYKVLAASDEND

-303 DGQGLYVTRSDD
+303 DGQGLYVTRSDP
-315 SYIGTFLFE
+315 SYVGTFLFE

-338 DNSLGASAIYQNNT
+338 DNSLSASAIYQNNT

-364 LSVAEGNPAH
+364 LSVAEGNPPH

-594 NTLNDEVTYTNLLES
+594 NTLNDVVTYTNLLES

-682 ALSLDDTTSSIPPVI
+682 ALSLDDTYSSIPPVI

>member
-1 MIMIK
+1 MVNIK
-6 IFHTSRI
+6 IFHTPRI
-13 PKKIELI
+13 PKKIGLV
-20 FFLFFTSIVYS
+20 FFLFFTSILYS

-83 GSVDP
+83 GTVDP
-88 STNTNMNNPHVAT
+88 SSNTNMNNPHVAT

-108 GAYITIRNLEGH
+108 GAYITIKNLDGH
-120 EPKIEFDGRGGIVI
+120 EPKIEFDGRGGIII

-145 FEVEGPAAN
+145 FEVEGPAAS

-161 ADREYKVLAASDVND
+161 VDREYKVLAASDVND

-194 KAHNNIII
+194 KAQNNIII
-202 RNNKVYNCT
+202 KNNKVYNCT

-225 ENNEVF
+225 ENNEVY

-247 ETIAVDGDNTTDI
+247 ETIAEDGDNTTDV

-303 DGQGLYVTRSDD
+303 DGQGLYVTRSDP

-338 DNSLGASAIYQNNT
+338 DNSLSASAIYQNNT

-415 ETVDPET
+415 NTE
-422 GEPDYDGIKIATNNI
+422 EPTNDGIKIAINNI

-447 NQEPANLINIDPE
+447 NQEPANLIDINPE
-460 FVNVPSVVNGAIDI
+460 FVNVPAVVNGTIDI

-487 IDAGNTNYS
+487 IDAGNPNYS
-496 PSTDIDGEPRPAN
+496 PVTDIDGEPRPAN
-509 ITNAISYS
+509 ITDAISYS

-530 ATIAISPDES
+530 ASIAISSDES

-565 LLTIDDTYTFYVSV
+565 FLTIDETYTFYVNV
-579 KLAENAS
+579 KLAENAT

-594 NTLNDEVTYTNLLES
+594 NTLNDVVTYTNLLES
-609 PTTVSDNEWTALSGD
+609 PTAVTDNAWTELSGD
-624 YTYTGSDQI
+624 FTYGGSDQI
-633 FVYVKGPTQA
+633 FVYIKGPTLA
-643 QGGGDFYIDDFSLVP
+643 QGGGNFYIDDFSLVP

-670 DVVDIGAYEFSP
+670 DVVDIGAYEYSST
-682 ALSLDDTTSSIPPVI
+682 LSLDDTNSSIPPAI
-697 NAYPNPATNK
+697 KAYPNPATNQ
-707 ITLSEKFSKNQL
+707 ITLSEEFGKDQ
-719 ILFDLLGKNYPIKLM
+719 IVIFDLLGKNYPIKLIT
-734 DNFNSSTNIDISN
+734 NFNSSTRIDISN
-747 LSSGLY
+747 LSDGLY
-753 FVKIIK
+753 FLKIINDK
-759 DNRVKSI
+759 SIKSI

>member
-1 MIMIK
+1 MVNMK
-6 IFHTSRI
+6 IFHTSRT

-161 ADREYKVLAASDVND
+161 ADREYKVLAASDEND

-225 ENNEVF
+225 ENNEVY

-247 ETIAVDGDNTTDI
+247 ETIAEDGDNTTDV

-364 LSVAEGNPAH
+364 ISVANGNPAH

-398 TRDNEFSALSL
+398 TRDNEFSALQL
-409 NNIDNP
+409 NNVSG
-415 ETVDPET
+415 TRTAV
-422 GEPDYDGIKIATNNI
+422 NNI

-447 NQEPANLINIDPE
+447 NQEPANLININPE
-460 FVNVPSVVNGAIDI
+460 FISAPIEVNGAINIDE
-474 NQTNFKLAEGSPA
+474 TNFKLSESSPA
-487 IDAGNTNYS
+487 IDAGNPNYS
-496 PSTDIDGEPRPAN
+496 PITDFDGVPRPAN
-509 ITNAISYS
+509 ITDAISYS

-530 ATIAISPDES
+530 ASIEITPDES
-540 VTGNNSLFTSDRQY
+540 VTGNNSLFTSNRQY
-554 NYSSPRLFLDG
+554 DYSSPRLFLDG
-565 LLTIDDTYTFYVSV
+565 LLTVDNTYTFYANV
-579 KLAENAS
+579 KLATGVS
-586 GTSDITIK
+586 GTSNITIK
-594 NTLNDEVTYTNLLES
+594 NTLNGDDTYTNLYDPPLQ
-609 PTTVSDNEWTALSGD
+609 VSSENWTQLSGD
-624 YTYTGSDQI
+624 FTYTGSDQI
-633 FVYVKGPTQA
+633 FVYIKGPTQA
-643 QGGGDFYIDDFSLVP
+643 QGGGNFYIDDFSLVP

-670 DVVDIGAYEFSP
+670 DVVDIGAYEFSST
-682 ALSLDDTTSSIPPVI
+682 LSLDDSNSSINPLVKV
-697 NAYPNPATNK
+697 YPNPATNE
-707 ITLSEKFSKNQL
+707 ITLSEEFGKDQL

-734 DNFNSSTNIDISN
+734 NNFNSSTNIDISS

-753 FVKIIK
+753 FIKIINEK
-759 DNRVKSI
+759 SIKSI
-766 KFIKE
+766 KFFKE

>member
-1 MIMIK
+1 MVNIK
-6 IFHTSRI
+6 IFHTPRI
-13 PKKIELI
+13 PKKIGLV
-20 FFLFFTSIVYS
+20 FFLFFTSILYS

-83 GSVDP
+83 GTVDP
-88 STNTNMNNPHVAT
+88 SSNTNMNNPHVAT

-108 GAYITIRNLEGH
+108 GAYITIKNLDGH
-120 EPKIEFDGRGGIVI
+120 EPKIEFDGRGGIII

-145 FEVEGPAAN
+145 FEVEGPAAS

-161 ADREYKVLAASDVND
+161 ADREYKVLAASDEND

-202 RNNKVYNCT
+202 KNNKVYNCT

-225 ENNEVF
+225 ENNEVY

-247 ETIAVDGDNTTDI
+247 ETIAEDGDNTTDV

-303 DGQGLYVTRSDD
+303 DGQGLYVTRSDP

-338 DNSLGASAIYQNNT
+338 DNSLSASAIYQNNT

-415 ETVDPET
+415 NTE
-422 GEPDYDGIKIATNNI
+422 EPTNDGIKIAINNI

-447 NQEPANLINIDPE
+447 NQEPANLINIDPG
-460 FVNVPSVVNGAIDI
+460 FINVPAVVDGAIDI

-487 IDAGNTNYS
+487 IDAGNPNYS
-496 PSTDIDGEPRPAN
+496 PVTDIDGEPRPAN
-509 ITNAISYS
+509 ITDAISYS

-530 ATIAISPDES
+530 ASIAISSDES

-565 LLTIDDTYTFYVSV
+565 FLTIDETYTFYVNV
-579 KLAENAS
+579 KLAENAT

-594 NTLNDEVTYTNLLES
+594 NTLNDVVTYTNLLES
-609 PTTVSDNEWTALSGD
+609 PTAVTDNAWTELSGD
-624 YTYTGSDQI
+624 FTYGGSDQI
-633 FVYVKGPTQA
+633 FVYIKGPTLA
-643 QGGGDFYIDDFSLVP
+643 QGGGNFYIDDFSLVP

-670 DVVDIGAYEFSP
+670 DVVDIGAYEYSST
-682 ALSLDDTTSSIPPVI
+682 LSLDDTNSSIPPAI
-697 NAYPNPATNK
+697 KAYPNPATNQ
-707 ITLSEKFSKNQL
+707 ITLSEEFGKDQ
-719 ILFDLLGKNYPIKLM
+719 IVIFDLLGKNYPIKLIT
-734 DNFNSSTNIDISN
+734 NFNSSTRIDISN
-747 LSSGLY
+747 LSDGLY
-753 FVKIIK
+753 FLKIINDK
-759 DNRVKSI
+759 SIKSI

>member
-1 MIMIK
+1 MIK

-161 ADREYKVLAASDVND
+161 ADREYKVLAASDEND

>member
-1 MIMIK
+1 MANMK
-6 IFHTSRI
+6 LFDTSRI
-13 PKKIELI
+13 PKKIELV
-20 FFLFFTSIVYS
+20 FFLFFTSILCS
-31 QNNYYVSST
+31 QNNYYVSSI

-83 GSVDP
+83 GTVDP
-88 STNTNMNNPHVAT
+88 SSNTNMNNPHVVT

-108 GAYITIRNLEGH
+108 GAYITIKNLEGH
-120 EPKIEFDGRGGIVI
+120 NPKIEFDGRGGIVI
-134 SDYMNYIIIEG
+134 SDYMNYIIVEG

-161 ADREYKVLAASDVND
+161 ADREYKVLAASDEND

-202 RNNKVYNCT
+202 KNNKVYNCT

-225 ENNEVF
+225 ENNEVY

-247 ETIAVDGDNTTDI
+247 ETIAEDGDNTTDV

-297 DYNNIL
+297 NYNNIL
-303 DGQGLYVTRSDD
+303 DGQGLYVTRSDP
-315 SYIGTFLFE
+315 SYLGTFLFE

-338 DNSLGASAIYQNNT
+338 DNSLSASAIYQNNT

-364 LSVAEGNPAH
+364 LSVAEGNPPH

-415 ETVDPET
+415 ETEDPET

-447 NQEPANLINIDPE
+447 NQEPANLINVDPE
-460 FVNVPSVVNGAIDI
+460 FISVPSVVNGAIDI

-487 IDAGNTNYS
+487 IDAGNLNYS
-496 PSTDIDGEPRPAN
+496 PVTDIDGVPRPAN
-509 ITNAISYS
+509 ITDAISYS

-530 ATIAISPDES
+530 ASIAISSDES
-540 VTGNNSLFTSDRQY
+540 VTGNNSLFTSNRDY

-565 LLTIDDTYTFYVSV
+565 LLSIDDTYTFYVNV

-594 NTLNDEVTYTNLLES
+594 STLNDVVTYTNLLES
-609 PTTVSDNEWTALSGD
+609 PTTVTDNEWTELSGD
-624 YTYTGSDQI
+624 FTYTGSDQI
-633 FVYVKGPTQA
+633 FVYIKGPTQA
-643 QGGGDFYIDDFSLVP
+643 QGGGNFYIDDFSLVP

-670 DVVDIGAYEFSP
+670 DVVDIGAYEYSST
-682 ALSLDDTTSSIPPVI
+682 LSLDDSNSSIKQVI
-697 NAYPNPATNK
+697 NVYPNPATNE
-707 ITLSEKFSKNQL
+707 ITLSEEFGKNQI
-719 ILFDLLGKNYPIKLM
+719 ILFDLLGKNYPVKLI
-734 DNFNSSTNIDISN
+734 NNYNSSTRIDISN
-747 LSSGLY
+747 LSGGLY
-753 FVKIIK
+753 FVKIIN
-759 DNRVKSI
+759 DNSSKSI

>member
-1 MIMIK
+1 MK
-6 IFHTSRI
+6 LFNTSRI
-13 PKKIELI
+13 PKKIELV
-20 FFLFFTSIVYS
+20 FFLFFTSILCS
-31 QNNYYVSST
+31 QNNYYVSSI
-40 NGSNS
+40 NGSNT

-83 GSVDP
+83 GTVDP
-88 STNTNMNNPHVAT
+88 SSNTNMNNPHVVT

-108 GAYITIRNLEGH
+108 GAYITIKNLDGH
-120 EPKIEFDGRGGIVI
+120 NPKIEFDGRGGIVI
-134 SDYMNYIIIEG
+134 SDYMNYIIVEG

-161 ADREYKVLAASDVND
+161 ADREYKVLAASDEND

-202 RNNKVYNCT
+202 KNNKVYNCT

-225 ENNEVF
+225 ENNEVY

-240 SSAIVYA
+240 SSAIVFA
-247 ETIAVDGDNTTDI
+247 ETIAEDGDNTTDV

-297 DYNNIL
+297 NYNNIL
-303 DGQGLYVTRSDD
+303 DGQGLYVTRSDP
-315 SYIGTFLFE
+315 SYLGTFLFE

-338 DNSLGASAIYQNNT
+338 DNSLSASAIYQNNT

-474 NQTNFKLAEGSPA
+474 SQTNFKLAEGSPA

-496 PSTDIDGEPRPAN
+496 PSTDIDGIPRPAN
-509 ITNAISYS
+509 ITDAISYS

-530 ATIAISPDES
+530 SAIAISSDES

-565 LLTIDDTYTFYVSV
+565 LLTIDDTYTFYVNV

-594 NTLNDEVTYTNLLES
+594 NTLNDVVTYTNLLES
-609 PTTVSDNEWTALSGD
+609 PTVVSDDEWTVLSGD
-624 YTYTGSDQI
+624 FTYGGSDQI

-682 ALSLDDTTSSIPPVI
+682 ALSLDDTNSSITSVI

-707 ITLSEKFSKNQL
+707 ITLSEKFSKNQI
-719 ILFDLLGKNYPIKLM
+719 ILFDLLGKNYPVKLI
-734 DNFNSSTNIDISN
+734 NNYNSSTKLDISN
-747 LSSGLY
+747 LSGGLY
-753 FVKIIK
+753 FVKIIN
-759 DNRVKSI
+759 DNSSKSI

>member
-1 MIMIK
+1 MANMK
-6 IFHTSRI
+6 LFDTSRI
-13 PKKIELI
+13 PKKIELV
-20 FFLFFTSIVYS
+20 FFLFFTSILCS
-31 QNNYYVSST
+31 QNNYYVSSI

-83 GSVDP
+83 GTVDP
-88 STNTNMNNPHVAT
+88 SSNTNMNNPHVVT

-108 GAYITIRNLEGH
+108 GAYITIKNLEGH
-120 EPKIEFDGRGGIVI
+120 NPKIEFDGRGGIVI
-134 SDYMNYIIIEG
+134 SDYMNYIIVEG

-161 ADREYKVLAASDVND
+161 ADREYKVLAASDEND

-202 RNNKVYNCT
+202 KNNKVYNCT

-225 ENNEVF
+225 ENNEVY

-247 ETIAVDGDNTTDI
+247 ETIAEDGDNTTDV

-297 DYNNIL
+297 NYNNIL
-303 DGQGLYVTRSDD
+303 DGQGLYVTRSDP
-315 SYIGTFLFE
+315 SYTGTFLFE

-338 DNSLGASAIYQNNT
+338 DNSLSASAIYQNNT

-364 LSVAEGNPAH
+364 LSVAEGNPPH

-415 ETVDPET
+415 NTE
-422 GEPDYDGIKIATNNI
+422 EPTNDGIKIATNNI

-447 NQEPANLINIDPE
+447 NQEPANLINVDPE
-460 FVNVPSVVNGAIDI
+460 FISVPSVVNGAIDI

-487 IDAGNTNYS
+487 IDAGNPNYS
-496 PSTDIDGEPRPAN
+496 PVTDIDGVPRPAN
-509 ITNAISYS
+509 ITDAISYS

-530 ATIAISPDES
+530 ASIAISSDES
-540 VTGNNSLFTSDRQY
+540 VTGNNSLFTSNREY

-565 LLTIDDTYTFYVSV
+565 LLSIDDTYTFYVNV

-594 NTLNDEVTYTNLLES
+594 STLNDVVTYTNLLES
-609 PTTVSDNEWTALSGD
+609 PTTVTDNEWTELSGD
-624 YTYTGSDQI
+624 FTYTGSDQI
-633 FVYVKGPTQA
+633 FVYIKGPTQA
-643 QGGGDFYIDDFSLVP
+643 QGGGNFYIDDFSLVP

-670 DVVDIGAYEFSP
+670 DVVDIGAYEYSST
-682 ALSLDDTTSSIPPVI
+682 LSLDDSNSSIKQVI
-697 NAYPNPATNK
+697 NVYPNPATNE
-707 ITLSEKFSKNQL
+707 ITLSEEFGKNQI
-719 ILFDLLGKNYPIKLM
+719 ILFDLLGKNYPIKLIN
-734 DNFNSSTNIDISN
+734 NFNSSTRIDISS
-747 LSSGLY
+747 LSRGLY
-753 FVKIIK
+753 FIKIVNNKSI
-759 DNRVKSI
+759 KSI

>member
-1 MIMIK
+1 MANMK
-6 IFHTSRI
+6 LFDTSRI
-13 PKKIELI
+13 PKKIELV
-20 FFLFFTSIVYS
+20 FFLFFTSILCS
-31 QNNYYVSST
+31 QNNYYVSSI

-83 GSVDP
+83 GTVDP
-88 STNTNMNNPHVAT
+88 SSNTNMNNPHVVT

-108 GAYITIRNLEGH
+108 GAYITIKNLEGH
-120 EPKIEFDGRGGIVI
+120 NPKIEFDGRGGIVI
-134 SDYMNYIIIEG
+134 SDYMNYIIVEG

-161 ADREYKVLAASDVND
+161 ADREYKVLAASDEND

-202 RNNKVYNCT
+202 KNNKVYNCT

-225 ENNEVF
+225 ENNEVY

-247 ETIAVDGDNTTDI
+247 ETIAEDGDNTTDV

-297 DYNNIL
+297 NYNNIL
-303 DGQGLYVTRSDD
+303 DGQGLYVTRSDP
-315 SYIGTFLFE
+315 SYLGTFLFE

-338 DNSLGASAIYQNNT
+338 DNSLSASAIYQNNT

-364 LSVAEGNPAH
+364 LSVAEGNPPH

-415 ETVDPET
+415 NTE
-422 GEPDYDGIKIATNNI
+422 EPTNDGIKIATNNI

-447 NQEPANLINIDPE
+447 NQEPANLINVDPE
-460 FVNVPSVVNGAIDI
+460 FISVPSVVNGAIDI

-487 IDAGNTNYS
+487 IDAGNPNYS
-496 PSTDIDGEPRPAN
+496 PVTDIDGVPRPAN
-509 ITNAISYS
+509 ITDAISYS

-530 ATIAISPDES
+530 ASIAISSDES
-540 VTGNNSLFTSDRQY
+540 VTGNNSLFTSNREY

-565 LLTIDDTYTFYVSV
+565 LLSIDDTYTFYVNV

-594 NTLNDEVTYTNLLES
+594 STLNDVVTYTNLLES
-609 PTTVSDNEWTALSGD
+609 PTTVTDNEWTELSGD
-624 YTYTGSDQI
+624 FTYTGSDQI
-633 FVYVKGPTQA
+633 FVYIKGPTQA
-643 QGGGDFYIDDFSLVP
+643 QGGGNFYIDDFSLVP

-670 DVVDIGAYEFSP
+670 DVIDIGAYEYSST
-682 ALSLDDTTSSIPPVI
+682 LSLDDSNSSIKQVI
-697 NAYPNPATNK
+697 NVYPNPATNK
-707 ITLSEKFSKNQL
+707 ITLSEKFSENQI
-719 ILFDLLGKNYPIKLM
+719 ILFDLLGKNYPVKLI
-734 DNFNSSTNIDISN
+734 NNYNSSTRIDISN
-747 LSSGLY
+747 LSGGLY
-753 FVKIIK
+753 FVKIIN
-759 DNRVKSI
+759 DNSSKSI

>member
-1 MIMIK
+1 M
-6 IFHTSRI
+6 
-13 PKKIELI
+13 
-20 FFLFFTSIVYS
+20 FFTSILYS

-78 RNVGY
+78 RNVDY
-83 GSVDP
+83 GTVDP
-88 STNTNMNNPHVAT
+88 SSNTNMNNPHVVT

-108 GAYITIRNLEGH
+108 GAYITIKNLDGH
-120 EPKIEFDGRGGIVI
+120 NPKIEFDGRGGIVI
-134 SDYMNYIIIEG
+134 SDYMNYIIVEG

-202 RNNKVYNCT
+202 KNNKVYNCT

-225 ENNEVF
+225 ENNEVY

-247 ETIAVDGDNTTDI
+247 ETIAEDGDNTTDV

-297 DYNNIL
+297 NYNNIL
-303 DGQGLYVTRSDD
+303 DGQGLYVTRSDP
-315 SYIGTFLFE
+315 SYLGTFLFE

-338 DNSLGASAIYQNNT
+338 DNSLSASAIYQNNT

-364 LSVAEGNPAH
+364 ISVAEGNPGH

-447 NQEPANLINIDPE
+447 NQEPANLIDMNPE
-460 FVNVPSVVNGAIDI
+460 FINVPSVVNGAIDI

-496 PSTDIDGEPRPAN
+496 PSTDIDGIPRPAN
-509 ITNAISYS
+509 ITDAISYS

-530 ATIAISPDES
+530 ASIAISSDES
-540 VTGNNSLFTSDRQY
+540 VTGNNSLYTSDRQY

-565 LLTIDDTYTFYVSV
+565 FLTIDETYTFYINV
-579 KLAENAS
+579 KLAENAT

-594 NTLNDEVTYTNLLES
+594 NTLNDVVTYTNLLES
-609 PTTVSDNEWTALSGD
+609 PTTVTDNEWTELSGD
-624 YTYTGSDQI
+624 FTYVGSDQI
-633 FVYVKGPTQA
+633 FVYIKGPTLA
-643 QGGGDFYIDDFSLVP
+643 QGGGNFYIDDFSLVP

-670 DVVDIGAYEFSP
+670 DVVDIGAYEYSS
-682 ALSLDDTTSSIPPVI
+682 ALSLDDTNSSIPPAI
-697 NAYPNPATNK
+697 KAYPNPATNQ
-707 ITLSEKFSKNQL
+707 ITLSEEFGKDQ
-719 ILFDLLGKNYPIKLM
+719 IVIFDLLGKNYPIKLIN
-734 DNFNSSTNIDISN
+734 NFNSSTRIDISN
-747 LSSGLY
+747 LSDGLY
-753 FVKIIK
+753 FLKITNDKSI
-759 DNRVKSI
+759 KSI